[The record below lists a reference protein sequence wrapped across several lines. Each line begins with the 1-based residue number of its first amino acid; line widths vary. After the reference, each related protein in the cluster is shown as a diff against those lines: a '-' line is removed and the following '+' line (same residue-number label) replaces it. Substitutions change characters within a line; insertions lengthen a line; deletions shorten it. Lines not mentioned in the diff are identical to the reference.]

1 MIQPTYFNSNSVLC
15 VVEYLLEKLKKSV
28 TEPVIEIQDQTGML
42 THSLDIFQKFSFQAK
57 EWTIIPYQSV
67 IDLRKLLWENK
78 PLRIILIL
86 PKDANRTALA
96 DILASRHPKVLI
108 ADSASILNGLAGLDL
123 PSDEQLTPLLP
134 QLVSKLE
141 LLKRYYKAN
150 LKPSDVPAFILSVL
164 LDSDVFVP
172 EAQSRS
178 SGALC
183 PPFASTVF
191 AQVSQGKGKLPKEAE
206 PFIEEYIS
214 VLPKEW
220 RDKIGQLLRFSA
232 NRSNVLAELLKTY
245 TQLSGGGLGLM
256 DVALMELMGENQSQ
270 EQLQEWAKCIR
281 QALFAVPL
289 WGRKVALKADSGDV
303 TDRLALER
311 SEGIDY
317 LKSALEYDIKKQ
329 VREIVDGRRSS
340 LTSAWWGE
348 HLFASEMEDS
358 IKVAKEIAALM
369 DVLTSVSEIKEE
381 AKRGDL
387 GKARWAQWYSENGAY
402 ADLLWMRLKK
412 QIPKVPWLADE
423 IAPVIKR
430 YQEARSKLNRLF
442 AKELVENYK
451 IWVNGKDVPT
461 VANILNQFVKPNLQE
476 NKALLLIVDG
486 LNYPVWRNIAS
497 DIAKRR
503 LSLSEKP
510 VISLLPTVTGV
521 GRKAIFAGMSPQT
534 FYPYLEE
541 DETESQR
548 GEETS
553 LKENLTDVKIALFR
567 KRHLNE
573 QFAAVNSTIS
583 DSDVDLVCVILNE
596 IDDALRAQSG
606 DLTKNLDD
614 LAYLSSLIQIG
625 IDTNRVLMVASD
637 HGFTPDGGEKVKL
650 KDVKVK
656 QDFDRFALVTDDVE
670 AECGFPPLGGQEGG
684 FIVANDL
691 LYDFGGKVALLTD
704 FGARL
709 KIPHNGYH
717 GGASLEEV
725 IVPCAVITSGE
736 TASVVEM
743 KITGIPAE
751 VVEDSNVTFLL
762 EVHAKAAPIE
772 DLTVDLLLP
781 SKEPMSF
788 KEKAM
793 EMGSWVKW
801 EINWQPSL
809 TLPSDEEAS
818 PQPQKATIRAR
829 ITSPEALSD
838 IETYCDTVILP
849 KRGKTTRAVD
859 ELLPEF

>member
-1 MIQPTYFNSNSVLC
+1 MIYSNLQSNDSLH
-15 VVEYLLEKLKKSV
+15 VVEYLLGSLTKSV
-28 TEPVIEIQDQTGML
+28 PEPVIEIQYQTGVL
-42 THSLDIFQKFSFQAK
+42 THSFDMSQNLDFQAK
-57 EWTIIPYQSV
+57 EWTIISYKSV
-67 IDLRKLLWENK
+67 IDLRKQLWESK
-78 PLRIILIL
+78 PSRIILIL

-108 ADSASILNGLAGLDL
+108 ADSASILNGLADLDL

-134 QLVSKLE
+134 HLVSKLE
-141 LLKRYYKAN
+141 LLKRYNKAN
-150 LKPSDVPAFILSVL
+150 LRPSNVPAFILSVL
-164 LDSDVFVP
+164 LNSDVFVQ
-172 EAQSRS
+172 EGKAQDS
-178 SGALC
+178 
-183 PPFASTVF
+183 ASTVF
-191 AQVSQGKGKLPKEAE
+191 AQVAQGEGKLPQEAE
-206 PFIEEYIS
+206 PFIVEYLS

-220 RDKIGQLLRFSA
+220 RGKIGQLLRFSA

-281 QALFAVPL
+281 QALFAVPS
-289 WGRKVALKADSGDV
+289 WGRKVALKAEKGGV
-303 TDRLALER
+303 PDRLALER

-317 LKSALEYDIKKQ
+317 LRSALEHDIKTQ
-329 VREIVDGRRSS
+329 VKEIVDGKRSS
-340 LTSAWWGE
+340 LDSAWWSE
-348 HLFASEMEDS
+348 HLFAPEMEAE
-358 IKVAKEIAALM
+358 IKVAKEISALM
-369 DVLTSVSEIKEE
+369 DVLALVSEIKETAE
-381 AKRGDL
+381 NSDL
-387 GKARWAQWYSENGAY
+387 GKVRWAQWYAENGAY
-402 ADLLWMRLKK
+402 GDLLWMRLKK

-423 IAPVIKR
+423 IAKVSKR

-451 IWVNGKDVPT
+451 MWVNGKDVPT
-461 VANILNQFVKPNLQE
+461 VANILTQFVKPTLQKNKQPPTPVAE
-476 NKALLLIVDG
+476 VAKLLGKGDKALLLIVDG
-486 LNYPVWRNIAS
+486 LNYPIWRNIAS

-534 FYPYLEE
+534 FYPYLGE
-541 DETESQR
+541 DETEEKS

-553 LKENLTDVKIALFR
+553 LKDVKIAFFR

-573 QFAAVNSTIS
+573 QFASVNSTIA
-583 DSDVDLVCVILNE
+583 DADVDLVCVILNE

-614 LAYLSSLIQIG
+614 LTYLSSLLQIG
-625 IDTNRVLMVASD
+625 IDTNRVVIIASD
-637 HGFTPDGGEKVKL
+637 HGFTPDGSERVKL
-650 KDVKVK
+650 EDVKVK
-656 QDFDRFALVTDDVE
+656 EDFDRFAVVNDDVE
-670 AECGFPPLGGQEGG
+670 AEGV
-684 FIVANDL
+684 IVAQDL
-691 LYDFGGKVALLTD
+691 LYDFGGRVALLTD
-704 FGARL
+704 FGTRL

-725 IVPCAVITSGE
+725 IVPCAVITSGV
-736 TASVVEM
+736 TAPAVQVN
-743 KITGIPAE
+743 IIGIPAE
-751 VVEDSNVTFLL
+751 VVEDSDVTFTL
-762 EVHAKAAPIE
+762 EVHAKDAPIE

-781 SKEPMSF
+781 SRKPISF
-788 KEKAM
+788 REQEV
-793 EMGSWVKW
+793 EMGSWIKW
-801 EINWQPSL
+801 ETSWQPSL
-809 TLPSDEEAS
+809 TLPSDEAAS

-829 ITSPEALSD
+829 ITSPEALSH